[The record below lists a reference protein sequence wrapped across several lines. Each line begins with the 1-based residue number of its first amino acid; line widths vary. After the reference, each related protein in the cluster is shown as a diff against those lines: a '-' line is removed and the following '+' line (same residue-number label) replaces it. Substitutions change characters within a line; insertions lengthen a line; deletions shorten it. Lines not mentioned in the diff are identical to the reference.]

1 MARSGRGAVTQRR
14 RLARLSRRAV
24 IIVDRALEER
34 QRQSNPIRVAMVGA
48 GFMGHGIALQ
58 ILRSTPGME
67 LVAIAN
73 RTVERARD
81 AFAEAGADALVEV
94 DDASALERA
103 IAAGRRAVTSDP
115 AAVAGAEQIDAV

>member
-34 QRQSNPIRVAMVGA
+34 ERQGNPIRVAMVGA

-58 ILRSTPGME
+58 ILRSTPGVE

-73 RTVERARD
+73 RTLERARD
-81 AFAEAGADALVEV
+81 AYAKAGAEDVVEV
-94 DDASALERA
+94 DDARALEQA
-103 IAAGRRAVTSDP
+103 IERGTP
-115 AAVAGAEQIDAV
+115 